1 LSRKLI
7 TRAFLVR
14 NADFEFIVRP
24 PLAGRLLPAGLLEIH
39 HRRPVRNRNRQMAT
53 DDDGR
58 YHDVSPTS
66 RTEAAGHLGT

>member
-24 PLAGRLLPAGLLEIH
+24 HLAGRLLPAGLLEIH
-39 HRRPVRNRNRQMAT
+39 HRRPVRNRNRKIAT

-58 YHDVSPTS
+58 YHDVCP
-66 RTEAAGHLGT
+66 AAEQRP